1 MTSSDT
7 PGSGSNTQGPQK
19 AQQIDAAGP
28 TNAILDETEGGSGRK
43 IPEASEAATSADE
56 DAEAATSADE
66 DAETATSADE
76 DSDPQNQRDQQGGGV
91 EQAPP
96 AQAIPAP
103 PQQQG
108 YQQQAPGAGPQPGG
122 QAEPQQAAGPP
133 TATATRQ
140 RRSSRVRK
148 ARLRLVRVDPWSVM
162 KTAFLLSIAFG
173 IMLVVAVTVLWSILD
188 ASGVFDSVGGLLT
201 DITATDASPGLAINE
216 YVQLPRVLGVTLLVS
231 VVDVVLLTA
240 LATLGAFLYNLAAS
254 LLGGLEL
261 TLAEDE

>member
-1 MTSSDT
+1 VTSSDT

-43 IPEASEAATSADE
+43 IPEAAAAADE
-56 DAEAATSADE
+56 I
-66 DAETATSADE
+66 
-76 DSDPQNQRDQQGGGV
+76 SDPQNQRGQQDGGV
-91 EQAPP
+91 EQVAPP
-96 AQAIPAP
+96 AQAIPTP

-108 YQQQAPGAGPQPGG
+108 YQQQAPGPGPQPGA
-122 QAEPQQAAGPP
+122 QAEPQQSATPP
-133 TATATRQ
+133 TATATQQ
-140 RRSSRVRK
+140 RRSPRVRK

-216 YVQLPRVLGVTLLVS
+216 YVQLPRVLGVTLLIA